1 MKRLATDASVAGKD
15 IIKNSDS
22 LFNAVNY
29 KTKIHLAVMTEEYI
43 RTTLLNQQIE
53 TLLEDVHTLP
63 GTLHIHRVKKDLQ
76 GKIITGQC
84 KNDECSI
91 IYPWKHF
98 SKCHSV
104 SGKSCQRLQ
113 LVNVSLP
120 SMKIVIILERCS
132 KCHQEQVLKFAHWN
146 GVVKNS
152 GRVQVARV

>member
-1 MKRLATDASVAGKD
+1 MGDIGVTVKRLATDASVAGKD

-22 LFNAVNY
+22 LLNAVNH

-63 GTLHIHRVKKDLQ
+63 GTLHIHRVKEDLQ

-84 KNDECSI
+84 KSDECSI

-98 SKCHSV
+98 SSETAI
-104 SGKSCQRLQ
+104 QFQ
-113 LVNVSLP
+113 
-120 SMKIVIILERCS
+120 
-132 KCHQEQVLKFAHWN
+132 
-146 GVVKNS
+146 KN
-152 GRVQVARV
+152 VARVCNWSMCHCQV